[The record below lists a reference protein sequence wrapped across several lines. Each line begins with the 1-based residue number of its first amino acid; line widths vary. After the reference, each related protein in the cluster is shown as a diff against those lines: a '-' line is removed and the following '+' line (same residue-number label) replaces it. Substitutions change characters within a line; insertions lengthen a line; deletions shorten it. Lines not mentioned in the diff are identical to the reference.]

1 MGFFFK
7 KQEKQAQEER
17 SLYPMLHIAGS
28 LKGCRQE
35 LVQKEVAA
43 LQELSLVSSSFSGVM
58 READLF
64 QNKLSDLGDSFSNI
78 DEAAGQFGQVR
89 GDIADSVTGA
99 QAQMV
104 ELGKISAAVQASYEE
119 MAGTFSQLQAAV
131 NGIQQCMGKIV
142 SIADETNILALNASI
157 EAARVGAAG
166 RGFSVVAAQVK
177 ELAGGIKAL
186 GGEGSDG
193 VSEVEQRANE
203 LSGRISSSQET
214 LGLGVGIVSQADES
228 FQTITS
234 AADGASAVQSEI
246 SDVIESSQAELQ
258 IICRFFDRIKDLYQD
273 VQKHINNAS
282 NLGTTKSA
290 MFEDMDNM
298 ISQIQ
303 PLVRDIENHSSLKS

>member
-1 MGFFFK
+1 M
-7 KQEKQAQEER
+7 
-17 SLYPMLHIAGS
+17 
-28 LKGCRQE
+28 
-35 LVQKEVAA
+35 
-43 LQELSLVSSSFSGVM
+43 
-58 READLF
+58 
-64 QNKLSDLGDSFSNI
+64 
-78 DEAAGQFGQVR
+78 
-89 GDIADSVTGA
+89 
-99 QAQMV
+99 
-104 ELGKISAAVQASYEE
+104 
-119 MAGTFSQLQAAV
+119 
-131 NGIQQCMGKIV
+131 
-142 SIADETNILALNASI
+142 
-157 EAARVGAAG
+157 
-166 RGFSVVAAQVK
+166 
-177 ELAGGIKAL
+177 
-186 GGEGSDG
+186 SDG